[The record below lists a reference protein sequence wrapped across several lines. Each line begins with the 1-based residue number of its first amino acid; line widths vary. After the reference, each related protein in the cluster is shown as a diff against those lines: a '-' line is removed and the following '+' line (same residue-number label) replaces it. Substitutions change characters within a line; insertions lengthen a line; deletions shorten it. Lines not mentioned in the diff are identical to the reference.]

1 MVLWNSSTNTF
12 HYLRELSH
20 SSSSVI
26 NLYIINVFA
35 LVGLVGTNCGV
46 ISRSLNN
53 IILQHFDDHITSLQT
68 PSIIFY
74 WQNVRIHLNKP
85 KFSNPITSTFST
97 HLMRHK
103 APKSAGLF
111 VFRLA
116 KQKQK
121 QKELKYLGL
130 DVKQQIEPVNHH
142 NVYVSC
148 AWTCADVRKI
158 CTAPIKKMWQ
168 RCPQYLET
176 IELPGQF

>member
-1 MVLWNSSTNTF
+1 
-12 HYLRELSH
+12 
-20 SSSSVI
+20 
-26 NLYIINVFA
+26 
-35 LVGLVGTNCGV
+35 
-46 ISRSLNN
+46 
-53 IILQHFDDHITSLQT
+53 
-68 PSIIFY
+68 
-74 WQNVRIHLNKP
+74 
-85 KFSNPITSTFST
+85 
-97 HLMRHK
+97 MRHK

-158 CTAPIKKMWQ
+158 CTAPIKKNVATVSRVFGDSRTSWTVLTGHVSHDCDLAKGTEQGLHTESSSSIDLMMII
-168 RCPQYLET
+168 T
-176 IELPGQF
+176 M